1 MKVTVNQITR
11 DIRVESVS
19 RSVIVR
25 RPILNVQVNQV
36 GRRGQP
42 GIGVPTGGDTGQVL
56 AKASGTDYDTEW
68 VEQSGGGA
76 GITIDG
82 FDLTEDDRKLQYQPG
97 IIETNNGEEHFSIK
111 GNHLGGYTETE
122 GYDLGGYIM
131 GGYTAEG
138 GYSLS
143 QVDLRMRNITLTPR
157 ASGVIATEQWVG
169 NNTIQGISAGDN
181 ITVDSSDPYNPII
194 SAIGGGVTYE
204 GFTEYNPDNGEGVS
218 HTPSELIMTNA
229 AGTEATLRP
238 TGMTMMSD
246 GNTFSADYSNI
257 QGTDG
262 TTGAS
267 YVLSSTG
274 INYVDPSISGA
285 GILAFPGDSGTL
297 ATREWVG
304 TPVTSVNDRT
314 GDVTGLAEQ
323 AYVDMIEEELFQDIT
338 TGLETKVNKSGD
350 TMTGGLTINN
360 GVGTI
365 ALDYLS
371 PNEPA
376 LFMNGVFRLLYAAGY
391 GMLFNVNGGDNLE
404 IRIGNDPYNS
414 LLFNNEKN
422 LVVGFANGVPVTSD
436 KLQVRGSGRFEG
448 TVQGSNA
455 TASNHFVTK
464 SQLDSSINTTT
475 GFKYIGATEPDTT
488 DWAVNDLWYD
498 TSTEVS

>member
-1 MKVTVNQITR
+1 MITIKLNKDTKNLSLKIINKNIKLSVNKSNISLKQT
-11 DIRVESVS
+11 
-19 RSVIVR
+19 
-25 RPILNVQVNQV
+25 
-36 GRRGQP
+36 GRKGEP
-42 GIGVPTGGDTGQVL
+42 GLGFPTGGDTGQVL
-56 AKASGTDYDTEW
+56 AKASDANYDTEW
-68 VEQSGGGA
+68 VEQSGSGA
-76 GITIDG
+76 GITING

-97 IIETNNGEEHFSIK
+97 IIETNNGEEHFSIQA
-111 GNHLGGYTETE
+111 NHLGGYTETE

-143 QVDLRMRNITLTPR
+143 QVDLRMRDVTLTPR
-157 ASGVIATEQWVG
+157 ASGVIATEAWVESQ
-169 NNTIQGISAGDN
+169 IPE
-181 ITVDSSDPYNPII
+181 V
-194 SAIGGGVTYE
+194 
-204 GFTEYNPDNGEGVS
+204 
-218 HTPSELIMTNA
+218 
-229 AGTEATLRP
+229 
-238 TGMTMMSD
+238 
-246 GNTFSADYSNI
+246 
-257 QGTDG
+257 
-262 TTGAS
+262 
-267 YVLSSTG
+267 
-274 INYVDPSISGA
+274 
-285 GILAFPGDSGTL
+285 
-297 ATREWVG
+297 
-304 TPVTSVNDRT
+304 PVTSVNGRT

-323 AYVDMIEEELFQDIT
+323 ALLDMVEEELFQDIT

-360 GVGTI
+360 GVGSI